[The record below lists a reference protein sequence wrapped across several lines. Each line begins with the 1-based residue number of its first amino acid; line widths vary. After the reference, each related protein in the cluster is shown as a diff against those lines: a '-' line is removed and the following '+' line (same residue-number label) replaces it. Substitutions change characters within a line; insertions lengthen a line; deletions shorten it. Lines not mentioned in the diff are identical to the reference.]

1 MNCEQAKLLLNARF
15 DEELDPAD
23 RTTLDA
29 HLAVCVD
36 CRDQAQTLCTHD
48 ADLVRAFQP
57 HRDAAGRLAERVIN
71 VLSIENQT
79 PRAST
84 RARPSNWVSLL
95 LATAVGFLTAVIVF
109 QPWKPE
115 QIVLDDSGTTT
126 KNADVPTS
134 VAHMTVATGNLEF
147 KRPSTDSWESM
158 KDISTFVCPSDGSVR
173 TGKEVRCELKTADDC
188 IVRMNGDTEVL
199 FRSGR
204 HVQLKRGQIWCLS
217 PENVKLEVDP
227 PDDNADSMLQ
237 PLWSCTR
244 SVTPP
249 DVDVGV
255 DSGGVVSV
263 QTNEMSCQL
272 KPGET
277 ATIDKGRVNVRQPAN
292 PLLFESWMQP
302 LLTSKGHADQELAQ
316 RVDRLLAQI
325 GRSKLSTLYEHE
337 IRGLGEFAIL
347 PLMRY
352 IQSPQSQK
360 EPSRRLT
367 AMRIVSDLATVWAIG
382 DLVRM
387 LNDDDPT
394 VRFLSAN
401 ALERLTGLTQGCPPE
416 KWRTTGTETA
426 QALEKWQQWWESKRE
441 AVPLPFSPQK
451 I

>member
-15 DEELDPAD
+15 DRELDPAD
-23 RTTLDA
+23 RTTLEA
-29 HLAVCVD
+29 HLAVCVE
-36 CRDQAQTLCTHD
+36 CRDHAQAFCTHD
-48 ADLVRAFQP
+48 AELVRAFQP

-71 VLSIENQT
+71 EMSIENRT

-84 RARPSNWVSLL
+84 RARQSNWVSLL
-95 LATAVGFLTAVIVF
+95 LATAVGFLTAVTLF

-115 QIVLDDSGTTT
+115 QIVLHDSGSRM
-126 KNADVPTS
+126 KHAIVPTS
-134 VAHMTVATGNLEF
+134 VAHMTIATGNVEF
-147 KRPSTDSWESM
+147 RQPSTGSWKSM

-188 IVRMNGDTEVL
+188 IVRMNGDTEVV

-217 PENVKLEVDP
+217 PENVLLEVDP
-227 PDDNADSMLQ
+227 PDDNAHSILQ

-244 SVTPP
+244 SETPP

-255 DSGGVVSV
+255 DSGGAVSV
-263 QTNEMSCQL
+263 KTNEMSCQL

-277 ATIDKGRVNVRQPAN
+277 ATIDEGRVNVSQPPD

-302 LLTSKGHADQELAQ
+302 LLISKGHTDQELAQ

-337 IRGLGEFAIL
+337 IRSLGEFAIL

-352 IQSPQSQK
+352 VQSTQSKK
-360 EPSRRLT
+360 EPHRRLT
-367 AMRIVSDLATVWAIG
+367 AMRIVSDLATVWTIG

-401 ALERLTGLTQGCPPE
+401 ALKRLTGLTQGCPPE
-416 KWRTTGTETA
+416 KWQTTGPETA
-426 QALEKWQQWWESKRE
+426 KALKKWQQWWESNQE
-441 AVPLPFSPQK
+441 GVPLPFSPK
-451 I
+451 NI